1 MNDAVLPYLRCP
13 NCWSPLMD
21 TGAALRCE
29 HGHSFDIARQG
40 YAALLPGGRPHA
52 GDSAAM
58 VADRADFLS
67 AGHYAFLAE
76 ALAAAAQ
83 TAIPDGRP
91 LVVDAG
97 TGTGYYLARVLDA
110 LPGADG
116 VGLDV
121 APPALRRAA
130 RAHPRAG
137 AVLAD
142 LWQRLPLADGC
153 AGLVLDVFAP
163 RNGAEFRR
171 ILHPD
176 GALLVVTPAADHL
189 AELVEGFGLLR
200 VDRDKAGRVGA
211 SLDPHFTA
219 TSTTTL
225 RHAMTL
231 SAHEVR
237 SLIGMTPS
245 ARHVPLTTPDTPA
258 PAIPAPDIP
267 APDIPALTVTAMTV
281 TAAVDLT
288 VYRPRP

>member
-13 NCWSPLMD
+13 NCRSPLTD
-21 TGAALRCE
+21 AGAALRCKR
-29 HGHSFDIARQG
+29 GHSFDIARQG
-40 YAALLPGGRPHA
+40 YAALLPGGTPHT

-58 VADRADFLS
+58 VGDRAEFLS
-67 AGHYAFLAE
+67 AGHYTFLAD
-76 ALAAAAQ
+76 ALAAAAE
-83 TAIPDGRP
+83 TAMPDVRA

-110 LPGADG
+110 LPGTVG

-121 APPALRRAA
+121 AKPALRRAA
-130 RAHPRAG
+130 RAHPRAA

-142 LWQRLPLADGC
+142 LWRRLPLADGC

-176 GALLVVTPAADHL
+176 GVLLVVTPAAEHL
-189 AELVEGFGLLR
+189 AELVGAFGLIR
-200 VDRDKAGRVGA
+200 VDRDKAGRLGA
-211 SLDPHFTA
+211 SLDAHFTA

-225 RHAMTL
+225 RHAMRL
-231 SAHEVR
+231 SGHEVR
-237 SLIGMTPS
+237 TLIGMTPS
-245 ARHVPLTTPDTPA
+245 ARHVPLADLDTPA
-258 PAIPAPDIP
+258 R
-267 APDIPALTVTAMTV
+267 TV

-288 VYRPRP
+288 TYRPT